1 MIRREKREQTERDRS
16 ILARGDVDALRE
28 RMGGVGNREAW
39 RGYLLKHP
47 ALRLIEIRRQ
57 VGVTQRQAAEAA
69 KVALREWKSAEEGGY
84 SEGAWRVL
92 GAVSGVEA
100 SAWPNRYTDNVI
112 NESTATMR
120 ENVRWRQALR
130 DVREMIG
137 WSLAFAE
144 SELGITGLQ
153 AAESRMPVTSD
164 LLSMRLAMIAHAYA
178 VAGYWPQVRYCRFET
193 PKTEMSAFT
202 QRRLALGGDVYAVAG
217 LFGMPPSQWLRWE
230 GGVFFSVEEE
240 TIARL
245 ALEATADTN
254 GAVAD
259 LGLARA
265 KHSALCARMT
275 ERRASDNHRTYDAA
289 ARALVARQERVVV
302 CGETVASR
310 RLRQRRNLRAASHSW
325 AILENGC
332 APCTSDPTGLKSVA
346 LFFMNGAEWPH
357 YYKNHLRCR

>member
-1 MIRREKREQTERDRS
+1 MIRRERREQTERDRS
-16 ILARGDVDALRE
+16 ILARGDADALRE
-28 RMGGVGNREAW
+28 RMGGLGNREAW
-39 RGYLLKHP
+39 RGYLLRHP

-57 VGVTQRQAAEAA
+57 AGMTQRQAAEAA

-92 GAVSGVEA
+92 GAVSGVDA
-100 SAWPNRYTDNVI
+100 SEWAGRYSDNVFA
-112 NESTATMR
+112 ESMATMR

-130 DVREMIG
+130 EVREMVG
-137 WSLAFAE
+137 WSLDLAE
-144 SELGITGLQ
+144 SELGIAGLQ
-153 AAESRMPVTSD
+153 AAETRMPVTSD

-178 VAGYWPQVRYCRFET
+178 VAGYLPQVRYCLFDKPRVGLSDFVRRRF
-193 PKTEMSAFT
+193 
-202 QRRLALGGDVYAVAG
+202 ALGGDVYAVSG
-217 LFGMPPSQWLRWE
+217 LFGMPPTQWLRWE
-230 GGVFFSVEEE
+230 SGVFFSRDEE

-245 ALEATADTN
+245 ALEALADTN
-254 GAVAD
+254 GAVVD
-259 LGLARA
+259 LGLARS

-275 ERRASDNHRTYDAA
+275 ERRAADTHRTYDAA
-289 ARALVARQERVVV
+289 ARSLVGRQERVIV
-302 CGETVASR
+302 GDESAAAR
-310 RLRQRRNLRAASHSW
+310 RLRQRRNLRAAAHSW